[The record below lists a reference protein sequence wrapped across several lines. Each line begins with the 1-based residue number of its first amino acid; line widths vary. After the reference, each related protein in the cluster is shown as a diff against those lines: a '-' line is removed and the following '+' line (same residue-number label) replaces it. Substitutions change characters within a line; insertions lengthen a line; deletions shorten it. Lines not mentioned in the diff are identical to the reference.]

1 MFKTNLSTDSAQLQK
16 HATIGVIK
24 DLLLITRLE
33 ELLKQTIEFNGF
45 NTLFF
50 IIGVNPFSEEAN
62 KIVDVFLKYKDD
74 KVQDCLAEYVYTK
87 IRNALV

>member
-1 MFKTNLSTDSAQLQK
+1 MFKLNQSTDSAQLQK

-33 ELLKQTIEFNGF
+33 ELLKQTLEFNGF

-50 IIGVNPFSEEAN
+50 IIGVTPFSEEAN

-87 IRNALV
+87 ISDALV